1 MLFRICCMML
11 LLVPVGAWGSD
22 GMTPDFIDML
32 PPRIVV
38 ATDPVPTS
46 FGSSVIVWETDEEST
61 SLVEYGP
68 TPEYRFRSAPNAT
81 RVIQHGVTLTRL
93 KPATTY
99 YYRLVSKDALGNTV
113 RSEGYSFITPA
124 EGILQASASTFPSA
138 P

>member
-1 MLFRICCMML
+1 MML
-11 LLVPVGAWGSD
+11 LLVPIGAWGSD
-22 GMTPDFIDML
+22 RLAPDFIDIL

-38 ATDPVPTS
+38 ATYPVSAS
-46 FGSSVIVWETDEEST
+46 FDSSVIAWETDEEST

-68 TPEYRFRSAPNAT
+68 TQKYQFRSTPNTT

-113 RSEGYSFITPA
+113 RSEGYSFITPP
-124 EGILQASASTFPSA
+124 EGILRQASAATFPSA